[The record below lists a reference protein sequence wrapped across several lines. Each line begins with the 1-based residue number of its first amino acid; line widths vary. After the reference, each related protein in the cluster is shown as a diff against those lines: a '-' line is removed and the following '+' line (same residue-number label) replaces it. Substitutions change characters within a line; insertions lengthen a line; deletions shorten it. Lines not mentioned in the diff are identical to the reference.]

1 MAASILKSIGDQALA
16 NQRAK
21 STWGEAL
28 FASMDELKPDYSGKV
43 GERLLA
49 RVCQVT
55 GIDHVYVD
63 DDKNS
68 KDGTYDITI
77 LGKKIEVKTA
87 RMGAPPKVKTGPAAE
102 LAAELTA
109 ELLAPL
115 SLKQLRELCGQ
126 KEIATYGNK
135 SVLVARLLAW
145 KLGDKPS
152 KRGQRPGSGVLPAAK
167 VKTARQG
174 EFQHENLRD
183 AGCDLHVFI
192 DIKPSEFFVTVLPKF
207 DMKSHH
213 PVFGRK
219 PHLRKGTSDVYKVN
233 LGESN
238 LLKGIKKGMTLKVEA
253 ETSVEAIGEFI
264 IRQIGRE

>member
-21 STWGEAL
+21 STWGEGL

-87 RMGAPPKVKTGPAAE
+87 R
-102 LAAELTA
+102 
-109 ELLAPL
+109 
-115 SLKQLRELCGQ
+115 
-126 KEIATYGNK
+126 
-135 SVLVARLLAW
+135 
-145 KLGDKPS
+145 LG
-152 KRGQRPGSGVLPAAK
+152 V
-167 VKTARQG
+167 QG
-174 EFQHENLRD
+174 GFQHENLRD
-183 AGCDLHVFI
+183 AGCDFHVLV
-192 DIKPSEFFVTVLPKF
+192 DVKPSEFFVTVIPKF
-207 DMKSHH
+207 DMKFKHH
-213 PVFGRK
+213 ILGRK
-219 PHLRKGTSDVYKVN
+219 PHLRKGTSDVYK
-233 LGESN
+233 LLFGESN
-238 LLKGIKKGMTLKVEA
+238 LLKAVSNGISLKVEA